1 MQRSGIPNMQASY
14 PADFGCTFAPQLHRC
29 FPDMKFFVRFTWFI
43 SLLGFL
49 YNLFTT
55 YGNVQ
60 QVLLLHVG
68 ETSFAL
74 SRGQYFF
81 FFLAFFCITNLALI
95 LLGASFRQIPDHWLP
110 VPRRSWWTNSKS
122 RRSAANMVLANWT
135 WAMASTFN
143 YFMMYWMLVV
153 ENEFHF
159 EGGSLSSIEWFYLP
173 GYAMAAS
180 LLLPPLR
187 LFIRNPNLLARE
199 ERE

>member
-1 MQRSGIPNMQASY
+1 
-14 PADFGCTFAPQLHRC
+14 
-29 FPDMKFFVRFTWFI
+29 MKFFVRFSWFI

-60 QVLLLHVG
+60 QVLLLHIG

-81 FFLAFFCITNLALI
+81 FFLGFFCVLNISLI
-95 LLGASFRQIPDHWLP
+95 VLGISFRQLPGKWLP
-110 VPRRSWWTNSKS
+110 IAAQAWWTSSPENRK
-122 RRSAANMVLANWT
+122 AANRILEGWS
-135 WAMASTFN
+135 WATAATAN

-173 GYAMAAS
+173 GYGMALS
-180 LLLPPLR
+180 LLLPWLR
-187 LFIRNPNLLARE
+187 FFFRNPNLLARQ
-199 ERE
+199 ERD

>member
-1 MQRSGIPNMQASY
+1 
-14 PADFGCTFAPQLHRC
+14 
-29 FPDMKFFVRFTWFI
+29 MKFFVRFTWFI

-60 QVLLLHVG
+60 QVLLLHIG

-81 FFLAFFCITNLALI
+81 FFLGFFCVLNIALI
-95 LLGASFRQIPDHWLP
+95 VLGISFRQIPDKWLP
-110 VPRRSWWTNSKS
+110 VPGHSWWTSDREK
-122 RRSAANMVLANWT
+122 RFAADRILDGWC
-135 WAMASTFN
+135 WATAATAN

-159 EGGSLSSIEWFYLP
+159 EGGSLSGIEWFYLP

-180 LLLPPLR
+180 LILPWLR
-187 LFIRNPNLLARE
+187 FLVRNPNLLARQ

>member
-1 MQRSGIPNMQASY
+1 MYICGARNIQTGS
-14 PADFGCTFAPQLHRC
+14 FE
-29 FPDMKFFVRFTWFI
+29 MKFFVRFSWFI

-60 QVLLLHVG
+60 QVLLLHIG

-74 SRGQYFF
+74 TRGQYFF
-81 FFLAFFCITNLALI
+81 FFLGFFCVLNLALV
-95 LLGASFRQIPDHWLP
+95 LLGNSFRQIPGNWLP
-110 VPRRSWWTNSKS
+110 VPNRNWWASEKS
-122 RRSAANMVLANWT
+122 RRSAANQILSNWT
-135 WAMASTFN
+135 WAIAATMN

-159 EGGSLSSIEWFYLP
+159 EGGSLSSISWFYLP

-180 LLLPPLR
+180 LILPFLR
-187 LFIRNPNLLARE
+187 FFVRNPNMLARE
-199 ERE
+199 ERD

>member
-1 MQRSGIPNMQASY
+1 
-14 PADFGCTFAPQLHRC
+14 
-29 FPDMKFFVRFTWFI
+29 MKFFIRFWWMI

-60 QVLLLHVG
+60 QVLLLHIG

-81 FFLAFFCITNLALI
+81 FFLIFFVVLNLALI
-95 LLGASFRQIPDHWLP
+95 MLGQAFSGIPSKWLP
-110 VPRRSWWTNSKS
+110 IPSAGWWSAEIS
-122 RRSAANMVLANWT
+122 RRQAANLIFSGWT
-135 WAMASTFN
+135 MAMACTAN

-159 EGGSLSSIEWFYLP
+159 EGGSLSSARWFQIP
-173 GYAMAAS
+173 GYGMLLS
-180 LLLPPLR
+180 LILPWCR
-187 LFIRNPNLLARE
+187 YFIRKENLLARK

>member
-1 MQRSGIPNMQASY
+1 
-14 PADFGCTFAPQLHRC
+14 
-29 FPDMKFFVRFTWFI
+29 MKFFVRFSWFI

-60 QVLLLHVG
+60 QVLLLHIG

-81 FFLAFFCITNLALI
+81 FFLAFFCVLNVSLI
-95 LLGASFRQIPDHWLP
+95 VLGISFRQLPGKWLP
-110 VPRRSWWTNSKS
+110 VPARAWWTSNSENRK
-122 RRSAANMVLANWT
+122 AANRILEGWS
-135 WAMASTFN
+135 WATAATAN

-159 EGGSLSSIEWFYLP
+159 EGGSLSGIEWFYLP
-173 GYAMAAS
+173 GYGMAAS
-180 LLLPPLR
+180 LLLPWMRFFL
-187 LFIRNPNLLARE
+187 RNPNLLARQ
-199 ERE
+199 ERD